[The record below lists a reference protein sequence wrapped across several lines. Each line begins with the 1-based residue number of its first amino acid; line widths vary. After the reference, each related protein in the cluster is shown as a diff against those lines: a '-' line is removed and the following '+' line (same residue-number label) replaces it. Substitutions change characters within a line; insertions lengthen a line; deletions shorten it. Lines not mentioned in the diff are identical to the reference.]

1 MKKSPRNLNSLKG
14 KQNSLGLHLI
24 ITVFPKSIVVSLVIR
39 HTHNGK
45 VVFNRIRCFSR
56 LHITRYIEIIS
67 RENMP
72 FILSEHN
79 IHLNFWSDF
88 TNFKGVVVLSNVKR
102 IQVQQHTN
110 KKGTKPRVLYL
121 YFTYGLS
128 GEVKQFV
135 MLPVLKHN
143 ANYQCK
149 ITIENPA
156 HYSHARKYKR
166 K

>member
-88 TNFKGVVVLSNVKR
+88 TNFKGVVVSSSC
-102 IQVQQHTN
+102 QTHSSATTYQQ
-110 KKGTKPRVLYL
+110 KGNQTTCVVPVLYL
-121 YFTYGLS
+121 WFIWWS
-128 GEVKQFV
+128 
-135 MLPVLKHN
+135 
-143 ANYQCK
+143 
-149 ITIENPA
+149 
-156 HYSHARKYKR
+156 
-166 K
+166 